1 MCVRK
6 TEDVEWEKD
15 REYKTGEYEEEK
27 LKTSHTHIHSA
38 KKNSEYSISKLNS
51 EIFKKNKS
59 PDKVGF
65 IPEL

>member
-1 MCVRK
+1 MWSGRR
-6 TEDVEWEKD
+6 TEYE
-15 REYKTGEYEEEK
+15 TGEYEKEK
-27 LKTSHTHIHSA
+27 LKTSHTHIHNA

-51 EIFKKNKS
+51 AIIKKNKS